1 MSGIES
7 FSKDNLAIWNLQEQQ
22 FFRQLNSPFIIQTY
36 LDNLPYSD
44 DSFYRSPRRVM
55 QDGKAHCFDGAL
67 FAACA
72 LQFIGHRPLIV
83 DIFADNDDDH
93 LLAIYKVRNY
103 WGAVAKSNFVGL
115 RFREPVY
122 RNLRELVLSYFES
135 YYNLEKE
142 KTMRGYTVPLDL
154 SRFYHLQWMTSDQN
168 LEQISDAL
176 DRIRHINILTP
187 AMIKELKPVDERS
200 YRAGMLGVNEAGL
213 YRPDKDRH

>member
-22 FFRQLNSPFIIQTY
+22 FFRQLNSPFLIQTY

-115 RFREPVY
+115 RFREPGY

-187 AMIKELKPVDERS
+187 AMIKELNPVDERS

-213 YRPDKDRH
+213 YRPDKNRH

>member
-22 FFRQLNSPFIIQTY
+22 FFRQLNSPFLIQTY

-67 FAACA
+67 FTACA

-115 RFREPVY
+115 RFREPGY

-187 AMIKELKPVDERS
+187 AMIKELNPVDERS

-213 YRPDKDRH
+213 YRPDKNRH